1 MKFDEPKTAVLVFP
15 DGKLICTGAKNMD
28 EVDKTIQNTMEKI
41 KSVGITTKAK
51 AKIEIQNVV
60 ASTNLNKEMH
70 LSSISKGLL
79 TQEIDYQPDKFPGL
93 IYKIE
98 EYGATLLL
106 FDSGKLVCTGT
117 KSVEDATSAI
127 EMMKEKLS
135 SIGAL

>member
-1 MKFDEPKTAVLVFP
+1 
-15 DGKLICTGAKNMD
+15 
-28 EVDKTIQNTMEKI
+28 
-41 KSVGITTKAK
+41 
-51 AKIEIQNVV
+51 
-60 ASTNLNKEMH
+60 MH

-79 TQEIDYQPDKFPGL
+79 LQHVDYQPDKFPGL

-98 EYGATLLL
+98 EHGATLLL

-117 KSVEDATSAI
+117 KSIEDATSAI